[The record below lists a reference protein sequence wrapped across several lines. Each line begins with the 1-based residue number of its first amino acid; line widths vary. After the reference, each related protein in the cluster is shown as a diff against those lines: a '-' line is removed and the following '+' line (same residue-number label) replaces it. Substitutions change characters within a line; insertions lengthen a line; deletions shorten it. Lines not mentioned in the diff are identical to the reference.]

1 MKKLIF
7 ILTLFLMSCTAK
19 EKQEEKSD
27 SALMAPIDTLG
38 KDTSRINPVADSV
51 TKSKIDSAQKNQ

>member
-1 MKKLIF
+1 MKTVVF
-7 ILTLFLMSCTAK
+7 ILVLCLLSCTANEQRK
-19 EKQEEKSD
+19 ETSD
-27 SALMAPIDTLG
+27 SALMAPVDTLG